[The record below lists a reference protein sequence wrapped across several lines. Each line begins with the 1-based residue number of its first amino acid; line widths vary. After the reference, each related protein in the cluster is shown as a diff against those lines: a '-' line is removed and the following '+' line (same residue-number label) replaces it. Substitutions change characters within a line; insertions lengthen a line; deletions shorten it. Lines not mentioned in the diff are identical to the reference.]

1 MVDIE
6 RAHGIPVEEELHPGR
21 VRADAHV
28 HRLPGIE
35 VPVGEYVHERRL
47 VVVRPFR
54 AEHIRA
60 VLGEPGGVVLPEVAV
75 LGGIRRWLTD
85 VVESRP
91 DELPGAEFRVPVPDY
106 ALLGILRAPAGAA
119 VAQGGALLV
128 IVRQHRLRQGEV
140 VYTTALHDGS
150 GFAAIDEPVRVLL
163 VVLAGAVQL
172 DVTSVEEESVVGGE
186 LHRAESEAA
195 GSALY
200 HVAAAYQLGYC
211 IIKVRVV
218 DIPPSGG
225 IHPDNLPREGIRRAR
240 LPYRRR
246 NAGYVRR
253 AGVALGA
260 RHGIPLP
267 VEKRGAHAEPGN
279 RSALRADDLR
289 LHRKFPAALHG
300 LCGEVHAVVA
310 KVDIRVFTQPY
321 IAENTGAGIPP
332 GVRGA
337 VVYPDGDDILAVP
350 YQRGN
355 IVLERR
361 VAVLPLPCLLAVY
374 IHGAVHIHA
383 VKPYRSAY
391 SRLPAVGEPLP
402 VPAGGGGIQVV
413 GVPYQPVV
421 WKVHGGEI

>member
-6 RAHGIPVEEELHPGR
+6 RAHRIPVKEELHPGR
-21 VRADAHV
+21 VGADAHV

-163 VVLAGAVQL
+163 VVLVVEPLAVVIPHQLEDIAALLPVLPLHEVGAEGGVAVVQRIVGFHQAAEHGGDLLTALVRMGVEDLVAHAPADYGGAVPVAAHPGSHIAL
-172 DVTSVEEESVVGGE
+172 HPLVEEARVVILRLAALPHVESLGKHQHAGFVSKLHESLRRHVVGG
-186 LHRAESEAA
+186 
-195 GSALY
+195 
-200 HVAAAYQLGYC
+200 
-211 IIKVRVV
+211 
-218 DIPPSGG
+218 
-225 IHPDNLPREGIRRAR
+225 
-240 LPYRRR
+240 
-246 NAGYVRR
+246 
-253 AGVALGA
+253 
-260 RHGIPLP
+260 
-267 VEKRGAHAEPGN
+267 
-279 RSALRADDLR
+279 ADS
-289 LHRKFPAALHG
+289 
-300 LCGEVHAVVA
+300 VHAH
-310 KVDIRVFTQPY
+310 
-321 IAENTGAGIPP
+321 
-332 GVRGA
+332 
-337 VVYPDGDDILAVP
+337 
-350 YQRGN
+350 
-355 IVLERR
+355 
-361 VAVLPLPCLLAVY
+361 LP
-374 IHGAVHIHA
+374 
-383 VKPYRSAY
+383 
-391 SRLPAVGEPLP
+391 
-402 VPAGGGGIQVV
+402 
-413 GVPYQPVV
+413 
-421 WKVHGGEI
+421 